1 MVSLS
6 SWDVSSAQQRS
17 ENERATRRRA
27 PRGLTAE
34 RVYAPDLERQ
44 VEALL
49 YLLRAAVLVP
59 LPREGSTSAESAP
72 AAGGEAA

>member
-1 MVSLS
+1 MASPTSFQTARS
-6 SWDVSSAQQRS
+6 SKAQAADRVRS
-17 ENERATRRRA
+17 HRP

-34 RVYAPDLERQ
+34 RVYEPDLERQ

-49 YLLRAAVLVP
+49 YLLRASEPVALV
-59 LPREGSTSAESAP
+59 RERSASAESAP